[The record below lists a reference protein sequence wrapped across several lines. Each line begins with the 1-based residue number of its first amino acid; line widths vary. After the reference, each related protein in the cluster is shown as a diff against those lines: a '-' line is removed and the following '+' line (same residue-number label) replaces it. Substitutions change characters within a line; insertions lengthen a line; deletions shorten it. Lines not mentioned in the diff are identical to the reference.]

1 MGIIYNYS
9 NNNLEEQSKIKE
21 ENEVAKAPKF
31 YLNKEFPNYYNI
43 PLEEVLKNLL
53 KSKYDLLENNELTS
67 SISKQFKLLYKQNS
81 NSSKDIKNIKLNENE
96 IITSNEKYINDFSFS
111 QVKPDEEINSEKNF
125 DIKEGDN
132 TNNKNI
138 IDIQSALINTN
149 TKNTKNEIFN
159 EINNGIKNSKK
170 NFFLSDYNI
179 YSSAKN
185 SQNHLEENDEYN
197 IGINN
202 QEKNKINKKILE
214 LEKEQEK
221 KSSKSFTNKIKEAK
235 PHVKFRKFTETET
248 NITKAASLLKDIRK
262 EYRFKNQ
269 LGGGHFG
276 TVRKAYR
283 ISEKNNIVKF
293 YAIKSIPMKNLSCNI
308 DDFIKEVDIISTLDH
323 PNIIKFYETYHDD
336 CFFHIVMEL
345 CKGKEIVNQMGNYGF
360 IEEKKVT
367 NIIFKVLLA
376 IVHCHNRGVTHRDL
390 KPENILFDS
399 MKKDA
404 EIKLI
409 DFGLSRKYD
418 KEQKMHSIL
427 GTPYYVA
434 PEVLKGEY
442 DEKCDIWS
450 IGAMTYLM
458 LCGEP
463 PFNGNSNNEIFKKIV
478 KENIKF
484 KSYMWK
490 NISNSAKDFVKICLN
505 KNSTKRPSA
514 SEALNHP
521 WFSNV
526 IKDTHNVKKI
536 KKEILLNIKNFNI
549 SYQFKLMVLKYL
561 VDNKLSHEEKQ
572 IFKASFYALD
582 FNHNGFIIEQDLIKA
597 FKLFNIDIDEERI
610 EHLFN
615 ILPDNKNL
623 GLGFSEFIMAGI
635 DKKLILTEKNLEDA
649 FNYFDINKT
658 GDIEFDNLNS
668 ALLRNG
674 KRYVNSNDINTIID
688 EVMKDVKKNKGND
701 TGDIDNNKEEDD
713 CPKISKEDF
722 MEIFKEF

>member
-1 MGIIYNYS
+1 
-9 NNNLEEQSKIKE
+9 
-21 ENEVAKAPKF
+21 
-31 YLNKEFPNYYNI
+31 
-43 PLEEVLKNLL
+43 
-53 KSKYDLLENNELTS
+53 
-67 SISKQFKLLYKQNS
+67 
-81 NSSKDIKNIKLNENE
+81 
-96 IITSNEKYINDFSFS
+96 
-111 QVKPDEEINSEKNF
+111 
-125 DIKEGDN
+125 
-132 TNNKNI
+132 
-138 IDIQSALINTN
+138 
-149 TKNTKNEIFN
+149 
-159 EINNGIKNSKK
+159 
-170 NFFLSDYNI
+170 
-179 YSSAKN
+179 
-185 SQNHLEENDEYN
+185 
-197 IGINN
+197 
-202 QEKNKINKKILE
+202 
-214 LEKEQEK
+214 
-221 KSSKSFTNKIKEAK
+221 
-235 PHVKFRKFTETET
+235 
-248 NITKAASLLKDIRK
+248 
-262 EYRFKNQ
+262 
-269 LGGGHFG
+269 
-276 TVRKAYR
+276 
-283 ISEKNNIVKF
+283 
-293 YAIKSIPMKNLSCNI
+293 
-308 DDFIKEVDIISTLDH
+308 
-323 PNIIKFYETYHDD
+323 
-336 CFFHIVMEL
+336 
-345 CKGKEIVNQMGNYGF
+345 
-360 IEEKKVT
+360 
-367 NIIFKVLLA
+367 
-376 IVHCHNRGVTHRDL
+376 
-390 KPENILFDS
+390 
-399 MKKDA
+399 
-404 EIKLI
+404 
-409 DFGLSRKYD
+409 
-418 KEQKMHSIL
+418 
-427 GTPYYVA
+427 
-434 PEVLKGEY
+434 
-442 DEKCDIWS
+442 
-450 IGAMTYLM
+450 M

-701 TGDIDNNKEEDD
+701 AGDIDNNNEEDD